1 MGAIQIR
8 KNGETVMRLKE
19 NQLPV
24 SLKGLGQ
31 KGLGQFAQ
39 LIAANGDRD
48 ITIRHAKKRH
58 GGSVYIESSKVV
70 NLQVQD
76 GDTASIW
83 ISKIPWNYFGYHPI
97 NSKYSLY
104 HERQKTLR
112 ERLASF
118 KSGLMKK
125 LFTYK
130 K

>member
-83 ISKIPWNYFGYHPI
+83 VSKIPWNYFGYHPI

-104 HERQKTLR
+104 HEPEKTFKYR
-112 ERLASF
+112 VTSF
-118 KSGLMKK
+118 KNGLKR